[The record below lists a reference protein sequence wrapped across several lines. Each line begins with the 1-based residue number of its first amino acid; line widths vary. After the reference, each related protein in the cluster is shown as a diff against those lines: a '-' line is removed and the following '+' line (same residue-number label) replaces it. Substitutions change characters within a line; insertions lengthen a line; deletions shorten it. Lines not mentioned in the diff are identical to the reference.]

1 MLVEFY
7 FNNVQILIYETKQ
20 TRLWYNIVFQIDVEH
35 IEINGGF
42 ILIYTH

>member
-1 MLVEFY
+1 MLVEFS

-35 IEINGGF
+35 IERNGGF